1 MIGAAGVAGA
11 VTLEGTVAVA
21 LVGGT
26 DGVGA
31 TVLVGV
37 GATVLVGI
45 KTTVGTASGV
55 AGVLQA
61 RASNRTAKMPGQI
74 FAAGRNFN
82 YNHNRSLGPS

>member
-11 VTLEGTVAVA
+11 VPLEGTVAVA

-26 DGVGA
+26 D
-31 TVLVGV
+31 GV